1 MKCGAKYALLAKCIL
16 RLYFME
22 GGAMK
27 CGAGMLCLQSM
38 IAALLHGLL
47 CIRLY

>member
-1 MKCGAKYALLAKCIL
+1 MGISD
-16 RLYFME
+16 MGITDMGITDMGITD

-47 CIRLY
+47 CICLY